1 VNYSPLPHGASGWL
15 DEVILGAEV
24 VLVLALIVMFF
35 RSRLRKRVPP
45 DDHSTEAGTAP
56 TGPEPR

>member
-1 VNYSPLPHGASGWL
+1 VNYSPLLHGASGWL

-35 RSRLRKRVPP
+35 RSRMRKPVPP
-45 DDHSTEAGTAP
+45 VDTPANNADT
-56 TGPEPR
+56 TGLEPH